1 MGDENPSGEP
11 DHYAWKKMW
20 GGGGRRRWGY
30 LLMVWHPIQG
40 RNNTPAH
47 FTLYTNLL
55 TLMCSSALSH
65 LAFISADSSS
75 PYMWVAFLA
84 FISRCKVYYAA
95 LLAWF
100 FSFWS
105 EHIGQN

>member
-1 MGDENPSGEP
+1 M
-11 DHYAWKKMW
+11 
-20 GGGGRRRWGY
+20 GGGGGGGGGTFCWSGIPFGGETIP
-30 LLMVWHPIQG
+30 LPTLHK
-40 RNNTPAH
+40 
-47 FTLYTNLL
+47 FTKE

-105 EHIGQN
+105 EHIAQN

>member
-1 MGDENPSGEP
+1 MGQSVFELDIG
-11 DHYAWKKMW
+11 DFLLKK
-20 GGGGRRRWGY
+20 
-30 LLMVWHPIQG
+30 
-40 RNNTPAH
+40 
-47 FTLYTNLL
+47 

-84 FISRCKVYYAA
+84 FISRCNVYYAA
-95 LLAWF
+95 LLVWF

-105 EHIGQN
+105 EHIAQN

>member
-1 MGDENPSGEP
+1 MMKTRQESLTTKPGRRC
-11 DHYAWKKMW
+11 
-20 GGGGRRRWGY
+20 GGGGGEEVGY
-30 LLMVWHPIQG
+30 LLMVWHPILG
-40 RNNTPAH
+40 RNNTLAH
-47 FTLYTNLL
+47 FTQFTKE

-84 FISRCKVYYAA
+84 FISRCNVYYAA

-105 EHIGQN
+105 EHIAQN

>member
-20 GGGGRRRWGY
+20 GGEEVGVPFDGLASHSGEKQY
-30 LLMVWHPIQG
+30 SCS
-40 RNNTPAH
+40 
-47 FTLYTNLL
+47 LYTNLL
-55 TLMCSSALSH
+55 KKTLMCSSALSH
-65 LAFISADSSS
+65 LAFISAHSSS

-105 EHIGQN
+105 EHIAQN